1 MKFAL
6 ALIATAVSAQWNFG
20 YDDAP
25 QNGGYGGNGLGIGG
39 QGFGGQGFGDG
50 FGIGGQGFGG
60 HSAGYGGN
68 DGYGQPTYAPNG
80 NNGYEIFN
88 RPRVAKVLVAN
99 DGYRVKT
106 RSDPYERLYETVNAK
121 CVLEDPEEESYV
133 RGVISMSQG
142 AKDV

>member
-25 QNGGYGGNGLGIGG
+25 QNG
-39 QGFGGQGFGDG
+39 
-50 FGIGGQGFGG
+50 
-60 HSAGYGGN
+60 GYGGN

-106 RSDPYERLYETVNAK
+106 RSDPYKRLYETVNAK